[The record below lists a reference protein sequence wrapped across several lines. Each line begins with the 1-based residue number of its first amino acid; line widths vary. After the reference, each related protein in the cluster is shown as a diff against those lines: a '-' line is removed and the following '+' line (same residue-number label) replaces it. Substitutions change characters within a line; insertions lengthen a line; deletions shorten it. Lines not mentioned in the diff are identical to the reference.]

1 MRTAEGFFSELLHPR
16 APKGSANGGQ
26 FSSGGGSGAAHSGA
40 KVPKA
45 AKGGKGKGAKG
56 KANHSRAAKKA
67 HGTLGLYA
75 GYGSKTGDSRVKDAQ
90 EALNK
95 AGVKDAQGHAL
106 KLDGKLGPKTT
117 AAIKAWQRKNKL
129 PATGKLTAAELR
141 KLTGKTSAAAAARA
155 AKTAAH
161 KQATAAKHAAA
172 AKASAAKKAAAAK
185 SAADKKAAAAARKPH
200 TSHVSM
206 SEAAAPY
213 GDVEYADSGLQKD
226 GKKRYPIDT
235 ADHVRSAWSYIN
247 QEKNA
252 AMYSAADLQKVRA
265 RIKAAAKKLG
275 VEISDSSTE
284 AYVDGDMAY
293 GQRRDEVEDAIRAK
307 LRAGQS
313 DPYAAAS
320 CVVVDMTDSSV
331 VYMGGD
337 LDDDDLYQCA
347 YSLDDAGQ
355 VTLGEPEMVIK
366 TYAPAP
372 KAVADEEAAEDP
384 EEEAA
389 EEGPMDEMDLTEAED
404 HIEGRVVE
412 AKGTAEDGGRIFRV
426 RIIAAGDSK
435 NARRYPIS
443 TLQEAAP
450 LYSGARAYDHHRT
463 EAELRSSTITGLVGS
478 YRNVEATSDGLYGDL
493 HLLPSASHA
502 AEALDA
508 SLALQG
514 QGMAPL
520 IGISHDVMARYRPI
534 TAGGRRMQEATQIIK
549 VNSADLV
556 ADPAAGGKATRMVAG
571 GTDTGTTPENEEDD
585 VPPTKDDVLA
595 AFSEATDEELATVG
609 LARVVEAE
617 EIEEEET
624 ERETEAAAIASPKT
638 GWLAQ
643 TMIREKVRTAGLP
656 EQLVE
661 SVTAVLPER
670 ITESD
675 VDTHL
680 AGLKGIIGNFERA
693 GLVPTAGRVQVTQ
706 ESLDKKKTALDAFF
720 ASDFDKGYR
729 SFKEA
734 FADITGRR
742 PKSFDEDYNRTVL
755 RESMGSYD
763 SDGRRST
770 ESADSSTWNL
780 ILGDSI
786 TRRMVAEYSQPSLT
800 TWRQVVSS
808 VVPVNDFRTQRIDRL
823 GGYGT
828 LPAVN
833 QSAPYQPLT
842 TPGNEEVTYAIT
854 KRGGTEDITLE
865 MVANDDVRSIAKIPT
880 KLGLAASQTL
890 FRFVWDM
897 LNPSNNPTV
906 YDGNGLW
913 TSHNNAATNALSQSA
928 LSSARKAMR
937 AQTAYGDTADV
948 LGYIPKT
955 LVVCNSLEELAWQ
968 LSTSAVSMPSGAPQ
982 GAASNIPNIHQGTNL
997 VVVDYWSSTTGWVVV
1012 ADPNMCPTIEIGF
1025 YQGRETPELFTQ
1037 SDPSVGSMFDAD
1049 KITYKIRHIYSGAVL
1064 DFRGFYR
1071 GNT

>member
-1 MRTAEGFFSELLHPR
+1 MTTSAREGFFSELLHPR
-16 APKGSANGGQ
+16 AAKGQANGGQ
-26 FSSGGGSGAAHSGA
+26 FTSGGGGAAHSGA

-45 AKGGKGKGAKG
+45 AKGGKGAKG
-56 KANHSRAAKKA
+56 KGRANHSRAAKKQ

-75 GYGSKTGDSRVKDAQ
+75 GYGSKTGDSRVKAAQ

-95 AGVKDAQGHAL
+95 AGIKDAQGHAL

-117 AAIKAWQRKNKL
+117 SAVKAWQRKNKL
-129 PATGKLTAAELR
+129 PVTGKLTAAELK

-161 KQATAAKHAAA
+161 KQATAAKRAAA

-185 SAADKKAAAAARKPH
+185 ASADKKAAAAARKPH
-200 TSHVSM
+200 TSQVSM

-213 GDVEYADSGLQKD
+213 GD
-226 GKKRYPIDT
+226 
-235 ADHVRSAWSYIN
+235 
-247 QEKNA
+247 
-252 AMYSAADLQKVRA
+252 
-265 RIKAAAKKLG
+265 
-275 VEISDSSTE
+275 TE

-337 LDDDDLYQCA
+337 LDDDDLYQCT

-355 VTLGEPEMVIK
+355 VTLGDPELVIK

-384 EEEAA
+384 EDEAA

-508 SLALQG
+508 SLALQS

-617 EIEEEET
+617 EGDEDA
-624 ERETEAAAIASPKT
+624 EREVEATAIASPKT

-656 EQLVE
+656 ENLVE
-661 SVTAVLPER
+661 SVTEVLPER
-670 ITESD
+670 VTEAD
-675 VDTHL
+675 VDAHL
-680 AGLKGIIGNFERA
+680 TGLKGIIGNIERA

-706 ESLDKKKTALDAFF
+706 ESLDKKKAALDAFF

-1064 DFRGFYR
+1064 DYRGFYR